1 MINSFA
7 HYTPPLIQFGSGKIS
22 LLPVLAGQFGKR
34 ILIITGSS
42 RFQQTEIWE
51 RLLRDLKQ
59 ASFSVFSESVSGE
72 PSPGLVDDITQ
83 KYRNPVPDSVI
94 AIGGGS
100 VMDTGKAV
108 SAMLLYEASSVSFL
122 EGIGTL
128 KHDGRKIPFIA
139 VPTTSGTG
147 SEATKNAVLS
157 RIGPDG
163 YKKSIRHDRFIPD
176 IALVDPALTVSCP
189 PPLTAASG
197 MDAFTQLLESYV
209 SSAATPVTDALAFSG
224 LQRVVRSLEK
234 TVSDGDD
241 MDARTDMSYAAII
254 SGITLANAGLG
265 VAHGFASSIGGL
277 FSIPHGVI
285 CGSLMAP
292 CTELTIRK
300 LIHYSPD
307 HAALHK
313 FGETGQLLCSEK
325 SRNQSYYCE
334 YLIDRLYE
342 LSEELRIPGLNQ
354 FGVTHKD
361 VDLIISQTE
370 NKNNPVL
377 LDQEDL
383 RCILLKRIK

>member
-22 LLPVLAGQFGKR
+22 LLPALAGQFGKSM
-34 ILIITGSS
+34 LIITGSA

-59 ASFSVFSESVSGE
+59 VSFSVYSESVSGE
-72 PSPGLVDDITQ
+72 PSPDLVDDITR

-122 EGIGTL
+122 EGIGKL

-157 RIGPDG
+157 RIGPEG
-163 YKKSIRHDRFIPD
+163 FKKSIRHDRFIPD
-176 IALVDPALTVSCP
+176 IVLVDPGLTVSCP

-209 SSAATPVTDALAFSG
+209 SSAATPVTDVLAFSG

-234 TVSDGDD
+234 AVSHGDD
-241 MDARTDMSYAAII
+241 MEARTDMSYAAMI

-265 VAHGFASSIGGL
+265 LAHGFASSIGGL

-292 CTELTIRK
+292 CAELTIRK
-300 LIHYSPD
+300 LLHSSPD
-307 HAALHK
+307 HAALQK
-313 FGETGQLLCSEK
+313 FGETGKLLCSEK
-325 SRNQSYYCE
+325 SKYPSYYCE

-342 LSEELRIPGLNQ
+342 LSEQLRIPGLNQ
-354 FGVTHKD
+354 FGVTRNDID
-361 VDLIISQTE
+361 VIISQTE
-370 NKNNPVL
+370 NKNNPVP

-383 RCILLKRIK
+383 RSILLKRI